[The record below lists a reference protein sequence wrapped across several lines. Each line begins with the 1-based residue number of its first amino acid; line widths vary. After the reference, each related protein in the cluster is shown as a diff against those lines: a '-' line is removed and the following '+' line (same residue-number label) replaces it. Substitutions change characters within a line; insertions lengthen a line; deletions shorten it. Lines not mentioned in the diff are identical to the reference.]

1 MKEKSVDNIPK
12 EKQVV
17 KLHGLPLKGRERWMI
32 TIKISILLEQGQP
45 DWED

>member
-1 MKEKSVDNIPK
+1 MMEKSVDNIPK

-17 KLHGLPLKGRERWMI
+17 KLHGLLFKGRERWVS
-32 TIKISILLEQGQP
+32 IKISILLEQGQP